1 MDSLR
6 SSLPKQNTRQK
17 QGNPEVGRRAL
28 RANENGTHVFY
39 NQSRSQSGQGEGAA
53 GAGGSGRRGVG
64 YSKGE
69 LRTISPVLR
78 CHDETHYFA

>member
-1 MDSLR
+1 MDSLP

-39 NQSRSQSGQGEGAA
+39 NQSRSQSGQGERELQVLGVQA
-53 GAGGSGRRGVG
+53 GEGWDTAKES
-64 YSKGE
+64 
-69 LRTISPVLR
+69 
-78 CHDETHYFA
+78 